1 MRILAMDTSLGA
13 CSGAI
18 WHDGDVI
25 AHELIAMP
33 RGQAEALLP
42 MLERLRTGAGLAYAS
57 FDRLAVSIGP
67 GSFAG
72 IRVGLAAARGLALA
86 LNLPLAGIGTLEVLA
101 AGMPGTGPIAA
112 MIDARNHQMY
122 LQIFSQDLQPLGTAA
137 LLSIDEAIPACQ
149 THNAAGDLRLV
160 GSGALLLAEALNIDP
175 SRINAAA
182 LPDAAMVAA
191 RAALVTAVP
200 GHQVAP
206 VYLRP
211 PDAKLPDAAA

>member
-13 CSGAI
+13 CSAAI
-18 WHDGDVI
+18 WHDGVVT
-25 AHELIAMP
+25 AHALIAMP

-42 MLERLRTGAGLAYAS
+42 MLERLRTGAGLDYAD
-57 FDRLAVSIGP
+57 FDRLAVSVGP

-101 AGMPGTGPIAA
+101 AGMPGQGPVAA
-112 MIDARNHQMY
+112 VIDARNNQVY
-122 LQIFSQDLQPLGTAA
+122 LQIFAQDLQPLGAAA
-137 LLSIDEAIPACQ
+137 LLSIDDAIIACQ
-149 THNAAGDLRLV
+149 THNATGDLRLV
-160 GSGALLLAEALNIDP
+160 GGGAPLLAGALGIGP
-175 SRINAAA
+175 SRTDAAA

-191 RAALVTAVP
+191 RAARVSAVP

-206 VYLRP
+206 LYLRP
-211 PDAKLPDAAA
+211 PDAKLPGAAA

>member
-13 CSGAI
+13 CSVAI

-25 AHELIAMP
+25 AHEFIAMP

-42 MLERLRTGAGLAYAS
+42 MLERLRTGAGLDYAD

-101 AGMPGTGPIAA
+101 TGMPGQGPVAA
-112 MIDARNHQMY
+112 MIDARNQQLYM
-122 LQIFSQDLQPLGTAA
+122 QIFAQDMQPLGTAA
-137 LLSIDEAIPACQ
+137 LLSIDDAIIACQ
-149 THNAAGDLRLV
+149 AQNTAGDLRLV
-160 GSGALLLAEALNIDP
+160 GSGAPLVAGALGIAP
-175 SRINAAA
+175 SRINADA
-182 LPDAAMVAA
+182 LPDAAMVAS
-191 RAALVTAVP
+191 RAALVTAAP

-206 VYLRP
+206 LYLRP
-211 PDAKLPDAAA
+211 PDAKLPGAAA

>member
-25 AHELIAMP
+25 ARELIAMP

-42 MLERLRTGAGLAYAS
+42 MLERLRTGAGLAYAG

-101 AGMPGTGPIAA
+101 AGMPGAGPVAA
-112 MIDARNHQMY
+112 LIDARNHQLY
-122 LQIFSQDLQPLGTAA
+122 VQIFAQDLQPLSAPA
-137 LLSIDEAIPACQ
+137 LLSIGDAITACQ
-149 THNAAGDLRLV
+149 AHNEAGDLRLV
-160 GSGALLLAEALNIDP
+160 GSGAPLLAAALGMGP
-175 SRINAAA
+175 SRIDAAA
-182 LPDAAMVAA
+182 LPDAAIVAA
-191 RAALVTAVP
+191 RAALVTAVA
-200 GHQVAP
+200 GHLVAP
-206 VYLRP
+206 LYLRP
-211 PDAKLPDAAA
+211 PDAKLPGAAA